1 MIGFAFHRTRYDKQE
16 NYGKNTARDRNAFM
30 LGDIGFARSDDY
42 ARKAQGYQR
51 EAEYYTRRGDIDR
64 ATTRTRYSK
73 DAMGRYET
81 QLKYASDADE
91 KAAVYLRRAA
101 EALKKR

>member
-1 MIGFAFHRTRYDKQE
+1 MEKTLLVIG
-16 NYGKNTARDRNAFM
+16 M
-30 LGDIGFARSDDY
+30 LLCWATFGFARSDDY

-64 ATTRTRYSK
+64 ATIRTRYSK